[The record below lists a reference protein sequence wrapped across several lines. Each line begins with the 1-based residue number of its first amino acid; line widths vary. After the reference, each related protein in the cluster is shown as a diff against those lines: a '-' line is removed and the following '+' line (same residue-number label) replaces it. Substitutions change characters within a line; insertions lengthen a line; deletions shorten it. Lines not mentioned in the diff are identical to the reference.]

1 LVSSAKGSTFVS
13 QLKRIDF
20 MAESKLKKYNVTYR
34 ADGEMKSDI
43 WYAESPRDAKA
54 CAYDTYK
61 LDYKKLRIINVEE
74 IK

>member
-1 LVSSAKGSTFVS
+1 MAK
-13 QLKRIDF
+13 
-20 MAESKLKKYNVTYR
+20 SKLKKYNVTYR
-34 ADGEMKSDI
+34 ADGEVKSDI

-61 LDYKKLRIINVEE
+61 WDYRKLRIINVEE